1 MKMYV
6 LMNDTDGTLQK
17 ELIVNINYGLKQRVK
32 NPQLVNMGEQ
42 IGKELLALC
51 LRIAI
56 FEVVHRVLY
65 ILACRLH
72 SELTIMSVHT
82 VHKTLLNQFKVS
94 SQRRLA
100 QQSFCLL
107 LLDTL
112 ANLLAHVH

>member
-1 MKMYV
+1 MV
-6 LMNDTDGTLQK
+6 VHLHAVGRTRLLAFAHLDNLILQAA
-17 ELIVNINYGLKQRVK
+17 LGYFHAIAQRV
-32 NPQLVNMGEQ
+32 L
-42 IGKELLALC
+42 GKELLALC
-51 LRIAI
+51 LRVAI

-72 SELTIMSVHT
+72 SELTIKPVHT